1 MAIDLLPQLAALRLD
16 VTSRKEILTAVQGGF
31 GSDAAICAISLGK
44 YEVAVELLE
53 AARSVFWS
61 QALYLRSP
69 LDKLG
74 HANPTLASKLLQLSQ
89 ALEQAS
95 FRDTKRN
102 LAADTYKRVI
112 SIEAEGARCRL
123 LNQEWDEVVN
133 SVRMLPEFRDFMR
146 PKSIVALQRAAMH
159 GPIVALI
166 AGIASCH
173 ALVIKFSGN
182 VKCIP
187 LAEGTTWDTI
197 NSLAQLKS
205 GYPTRLW
212 WCPTGPFVFLPM
224 HAAGIYGTNTE
235 SLTDYVVSSYI
246 PALKALL
253 APTSEAPSS
262 PDPFKMTAIIQPTT
276 PGYPP
281 LRWTVDELHAIREK
295 IPNEW
300 LTSFG
305 TSEAS
310 VDGILPH
317 LLTSVIVHFACHG
330 TQDPL
335 DPLDS
340 ALLIGHDRLKVSQ
353 IMEKSG
359 GLVFLSACETVMGD
373 KQLPDE
379 AMHLAASLLFAGFRS
394 AVATMCKMV
403 WAISLLV
410 FTIFRTM
417 SDPDGPA
424 IAKEFYGY
432 IFRNTDA
439 GLDPPV
445 LPDLSESARAL
456 HLAVAKAA
464 PKSSICSVGT
474 LCPFQ
479 VLMCKNKSGCPFLP

>member
-1 MAIDLLPQLAALRLD
+1 M
-16 VTSRKEILTAVQGGF
+16 
-31 GSDAAICAISLGK
+31 
-44 YEVAVELLE
+44 
-53 AARSVFWS
+53 
-61 QALYLRSP
+61 
-69 LDKLG
+69 G
-74 HANPTLASKLLQLSQ
+74 HHQFT
-89 ALEQAS
+89 
-95 FRDTKRN
+95 
-102 LAADTYKRVI
+102 
-112 SIEAEGARCRL
+112 
-123 LNQEWDEVVN
+123 
-133 SVRMLPEFRDFMR
+133 R
-146 PKSIVALQRAAMH
+146 PI
-159 GPIVALI
+159 GP
-166 AGIASCH
+166 
-173 ALVIKFSGN
+173 N
-182 VKCIP
+182 
-187 LAEGTTWDTI
+187 
-197 NSLAQLKS
+197 
-205 GYPTRLW
+205 
-212 WCPTGPFVFLPM
+212 
-224 HAAGIYGTNTE
+224 
-235 SLTDYVVSSYI
+235 YVVSSYI

-359 GLVFLSACETVMGD
+359 VSRDSSSSATDKQVGKGLVFLSACETVMGD

-394 AVATMCKMV
+394 AVATM
-403 WAISLLV
+403 W
-410 FTIFRTM
+410 TM

-456 HLAVAKAA
+456 HLAVAKLH
-464 PKSSICSVGT
+464 PKV
-474 LCPFQ
+474 PFARW
-479 VLMCKNKSGCPFLP
+479 VPFVHFRF